1 MVALHWAVVLA
12 WFGAAGEAEGLPAS
26 LRGVVVDFRG
36 PPERANFKLDYTVV
50 FEGKHEPHRRT
61 VSHGGYSSTVHRG
74 DIISWELQGYVV
86 EKVGQTQMRII
97 GRKGPD
103 GRVIPARDVKFESK
117 DLRPDQLPTVVRA
130 KG

>member
-36 PPERANFKLDYTVV
+36 PPERANFKLDYLFT
-50 FEGKHEPHRRT
+50 FEGQKEPVRNT
-61 VSHGGYSSTVHRG
+61 VSYGGYSSVVRDGT
-74 DIISWELQGYVV
+74 IFTWEVGGYVV
-86 EKVGQTQMRII
+86 EKAGSTQMRFI
-97 GRKGPD
+97 GKKDKD
-103 GRVIPARDVKFESK
+103 GKVVPIRDVKFESK
-117 DLRPDQLPTVVRA
+117 DLRPDQLPTVVRT